1 MVGDFKVLEHVEHKH
16 HRKDIVMKKQFKL
29 FLSILLVFLLV
40 GCNNPNNVAN
50 NEDNSEEKVDT
61 KYDKENAKIFDD
73 VPISNDGKQVVNSMG
88 LNIFTFDYDIKY
100 IDGIIEEGSNK
111 KTLIFYLKSTPKN
124 IKEDF
129 YKAITYFSSIS
140 EDHIIYDKNNKK
152 LDYENLSDNIKNISF
167 AINIFNNK
175 YKIDI
180 EYKKGTYEDKEYNT
194 YQYTFDY

>member
-1 MVGDFKVLEHVEHKH
+1 
-16 HRKDIVMKKQFKL
+16 MKKQFKL
-29 FLSILLVFLLV
+29 FVSILLVFLLV

-50 NEDNSEEKVDT
+50 NEEKVDT

-111 KTLIFYLKSTPKN
+111 KTLIFYLKSTPQN